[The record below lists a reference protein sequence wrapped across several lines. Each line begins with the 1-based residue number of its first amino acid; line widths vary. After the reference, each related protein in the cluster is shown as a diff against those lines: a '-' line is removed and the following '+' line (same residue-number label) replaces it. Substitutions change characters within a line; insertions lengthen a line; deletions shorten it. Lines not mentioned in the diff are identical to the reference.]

1 MARRMTERSLHT
13 GRISYMVARGLTG
26 LDFPVLMR
34 TLDDRYEYVVA
45 QNPVEDNA
53 GLFYRVWEPSRTMHL
68 VATDTFG
75 NWYTGRPAPITND
88 AAVWEA
94 LRRIHHMASHAH
106 YDVRERAP
114 GVMDRVSEYLSE
126 RNGYYVPPVSLESV
140 AEVYRVWGSLVF
152 PHFLTA
158 AVVPATLLLMIGVPR
173 EHVAIFGMYYQDPTV
188 YYHPNSDWHG
198 GFLQGTPYYTIL
210 GVFLRGRW
218 MLVDFTLLADEQ
230 GGTFPKRIRP
240 HLRSPYF
247 GYHPDDGAKLVA
259 DYEHPYTMLFSPPGP
274 YSGDSPLLT
283 RIPLIELRR
292 AFGL

>member
-1 MARRMTERSLHT
+1 
-13 GRISYMVARGLTG
+13 
-26 LDFPVLMR
+26 VLMR

-68 VATDTFG
+68 VATDAFG

-126 RNGYYVPPVSLESV
+126 RNGYYVPSVSLESV
-140 AEVYRVWGSLVF
+140 SEVYRVWGSLVF

-198 GFLQGTPYYTIL
+198 GFLQGTPYYTVL

-230 GGTFPKRIRP
+230 GGAFPKRIRP

>member
-68 VATDTFG
+68 VATDAFG

-230 GGTFPKRIRP
+230 GGAFPKRIRP